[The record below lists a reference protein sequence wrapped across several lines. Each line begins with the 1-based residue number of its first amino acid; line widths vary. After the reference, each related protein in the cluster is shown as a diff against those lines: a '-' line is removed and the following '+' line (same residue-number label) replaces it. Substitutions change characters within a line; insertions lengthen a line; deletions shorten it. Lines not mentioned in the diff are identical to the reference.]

1 MNKENTTNHNRP
13 FLLLA
18 LLAAFP
24 PLSTDMYLPAIPLLQ
39 KSWHQPLAMINLT
52 LVGFFV
58 SYCFFLL
65 IYGPISD
72 RFGRR
77 KPLLAG
83 IGIFIIASLLCAGS
97 GNVISLIVLRI
108 LQAAGAAAASAL
120 ALAISKDVYNGFERE
135 RILAYIG
142 VIMALAPMLAP
153 VIGGWIITW
162 YSWQWIFVTQAM
174 IGAFAWIGVFR
185 MPETLKTFSG
195 TNALQTAGI
204 YFKLLR
210 NRRYIGF
217 SLMMSLV
224 VLPHFAFIAGSAD
237 IYITRL
243 GLSEQVFGYFF
254 VLNAAAIMA
263 GSFVC
268 TQLLKRIGS
277 RGLLTA
283 GFAGILI
290 GGLGMFT
297 RWLPGPWGLAWPMAV
312 ISFSSGLSRPPSNNL
327 VLEQVDR
334 NAGAASSLL
343 IFIYSMLGAFSMWLI
358 SLDWTDKIRTIGIL
372 GTASGGIILG
382 IWLLLP
388 KSATKKRFVI
398 CQDISKRS

>member
-1 MNKENTTNHNRP
+1 MTTNNRP

-39 KSWHQPLAMINLT
+39 KNWQQPLSIINLT

-77 KPLLAG
+77 PPLLAG
-83 IGIFIIASLLCAGS
+83 IAIFIFASLLCALS
-97 GNVISLIVLRI
+97 DNIISLIAFRL

-142 VIMALAPMLAP
+142 VIMSLAPMLAP
-153 VIGGWIITW
+153 IFGGWIMAW
-162 YSWQWIFVTQAM
+162 LSWQWVFVIQAI
-174 IGAFAWIGVFR
+174 IGAVAWIGVFQ
-185 MPETLKTFSG
+185 MPEPLKALSAT
-195 TNALQTAGI
+195 TALQTAGI
-204 YFKLLR
+204 YFQLLR
-210 NRRYIGF
+210 NRRYVGF

-237 IYITRL
+237 IYITRF

-254 VLNAAAIMA
+254 ALNAASIMA
-263 GSFVC
+263 GSFAC
-268 TQLLKRIGS
+268 TRFLGLRT

-290 GGLGMFT
+290 GGLVMFT
-297 RWLPGPWGLAWPMAV
+297 RLLPGPWGLALPMAV
-312 ISFSSGLSRPPSNNL
+312 ISFSFGLSRPPSNNL

-334 NAGAASSLL
+334 HAGAASSLL
-343 IFIYSMLGAFSMWLI
+343 IFIYFMLGAFSMWLI
-358 SLDWTDKIRTIGIL
+358 SLDWADKIRFIGL
-372 GTASGGIILG
+372 MGTAVGGIVMC
-382 IWLLLP
+382 IWLALP
-388 KSATKKRFVI
+388 KSVSEKRSVI
-398 CQDISKRS
+398 CEDI